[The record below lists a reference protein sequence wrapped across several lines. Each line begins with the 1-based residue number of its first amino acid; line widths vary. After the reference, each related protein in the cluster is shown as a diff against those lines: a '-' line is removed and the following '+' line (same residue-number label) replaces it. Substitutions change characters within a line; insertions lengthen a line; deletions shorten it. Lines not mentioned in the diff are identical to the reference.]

1 MRKPDFER
9 VLSVLMLEESNRVPL
24 FELYVDLEVVEA
36 LTSNPAVSLD
46 FSRKGHR
53 SFYIDMV
60 KKFFMGLGYDYIP
73 IEVSVNFPPL
83 KRRVARDTV
92 ALSGVR
98 GGIRSWM
105 NEAEGVIKTV
115 SDLELLPD
123 PSDPNAVDYTLLEE
137 LCKTLPDGVKVIC
150 GVGPGGVFEISSWL
164 MGLQPFLISLYRDEK
179 LISSLFERVGRTY
192 LEFYRHVAELNCV
205 GALSLGDDL
214 GYKKGTMMSP
224 KQIRKYILP
233 WYKRFTET
241 AHNCG
246 KPFILHSCGNL
257 ESIMEDIIN
266 VGIDGKHSYQEP
278 FASVKE
284 AKEKYGDKIAILGG
298 VDVDKLTRLRIDELK
313 SYVLEIIW
321 SCAPGGGYALGSGNS
336 VTNYMN
342 LENYREIIRICEKYG
357 KYPYK

>member
-1 MRKPDFER
+1 MRKPDFNR
-9 VLSVLMLEESNRVPL
+9 VLSILILEEPDRVPL
-24 FELYVDLEVVEA
+24 FELYVDLEVICT
-36 LTSNPAVSLD
+36 LTNNPSVNLD
-46 FSRKGHR
+46 FGRKGHR

-60 KKFFMGLGYDYIP
+60 EKFFVGLGYDYIP
-73 IEVSVNFPPL
+73 MDVSVNFPPL
-83 KRRVARDTV
+83 KRKIARDTA
-92 ALSGVR
+92 ALSDVR

-105 NEAEGVIKTV
+105 DETEGVIKTI

-123 PSDPNAVDYTLLEE
+123 PSEANAVDYTLLEE
-137 LCKTLPDGVKVIC
+137 LCKNLPDGVKVIC

-179 LISSLFERVGRTY
+179 LISSLFDRVGKIY
-192 LEFYRHVAELNCV
+192 LEFYKYVAELDGV

-214 GYKKGTMMSP
+214 GYKKGTMMHP
-224 KQIRKYILP
+224 KQIRRYILP
-233 WYKRFTET
+233 WYRRFAET
-241 AHNCG
+241 AHKHG

-266 VGIDGKHSYQEP
+266 VGIHGKHSYQEP

-284 AKEKYGDKIAILGG
+284 AKEKYGDRIAILGG
-298 VDVDKLTRLRIDELK
+298 VDVDKLTRFRIDELK

-357 KYPYK
+357 GYPYR

>member
-1 MRKPDFER
+1 MRNPDFNR
-9 VLSVLMLEESNRVPL
+9 VLSVLMLEEPDRVPL
-24 FELYVDLEVVEA
+24 FELYVDLEVIRA
-36 LTSNPAVSLD
+36 LTGNPTVNLD
-46 FSRKGHR
+46 LGRKGHR

-60 KKFFMGLGYDYIP
+60 VKFFMGLGYDYIP
-73 IEVSVNFPPL
+73 LDVSVNFPTL
-83 KRRVARDTV
+83 RRKTTRDT
-92 ALSGVR
+92 ATLSDAR
-98 GGIRSWM
+98 GGFRSWM
-105 NEAEGVIKTV
+105 DETEGVIKTI
-115 SDLELLPD
+115 SDLELLPG
-123 PSDPNAVDYTLLEE
+123 PSDPNAVDYTLLME
-137 LCKTLPDGVKVIC
+137 LCKSLPNGVKVVS

-179 LISSLFERVGRTY
+179 LVSSLFDRVGKIY
-192 LEFYRHVAELNCV
+192 LEFYKYVAELNGV

-214 GYKKGTMMSP
+214 GYKKGTMMHP

-233 WYKRFTET
+233 WYKKFAEV
-241 AHNCG
+241 AHKYG

-284 AKEKYGDKIAILGG
+284 AKEKYGDRIAILGG
-298 VDVDKLTRLRIDELK
+298 VDVDKLTRFRIDELK
-313 SYVLEIIW
+313 SYILEIIW

-342 LENYREIIRICEKYG
+342 LENYREMIRMCEKYG
-357 KYPYK
+357 EYPYR